1 MRSAKWRRF
10 AVALKLYGIS
20 IGSMFFQDDCISRY
34 LFGSYVPDGICICS
48 LRATRYLYYCPLDY
62 FTFTRISGPSSRQ
75 VIFTERH
82 NCASC
87 VFFYIRKSIHC
98 AEAII
103 RVYLP
108 HCIVDRCI
116 PRISIKRDLN
126 AMELTMRQK

>member
-1 MRSAKWRRF
+1 MRSAKRRRF

-75 VIFTERH
+75 VHFYCRTIIAHLVFLHQKKHTLCKGNYPQFIFR
-82 NCASC
+82 
-87 VFFYIRKSIHC
+87 
-98 AEAII
+98 
-103 RVYLP
+103 
-108 HCIVDRCI
+108 IVRWTG
-116 PRISIKRDLN
+116 RISAKRDLN
-126 AMELTMRQK
+126 ATKLTTIPK